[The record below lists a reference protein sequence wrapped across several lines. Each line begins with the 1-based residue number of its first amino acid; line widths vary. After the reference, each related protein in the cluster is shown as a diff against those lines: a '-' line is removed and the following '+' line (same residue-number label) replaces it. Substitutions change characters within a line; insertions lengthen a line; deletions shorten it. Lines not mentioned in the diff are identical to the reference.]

1 MSELQNS
8 KVDSYLKKMTE
19 GKELK
24 IPDNTIDLGE
34 QPNGERKYSFDK
46 DAPNSMFKDR
56 QLIDIARAYYYE
68 RDGTH
73 YESDEEVVESF
84 IDDRTWKQANA
95 YSIGKELLYATSD
108 AVSMD
113 QKRRLKYLTEYWN
126 NLPNFWQD
134 GGRGYVDGLVSNF
147 SKGIVDPTNLLGP
160 GVASQVI
167 KTVAKKGG
175 TFALSKA
182 VAAGTGAQAAVDA
195 AIGSSVDAT
204 IQKTEMELGI
214 SQRFD
219 LERNFQVAG
228 LAAGVSL
235 IPGLPTN
242 YFYAKSKL
250 ANKNLDGS
258 LDFVKR
264 RYFDYADPVK
274 KNSQALYGYKATVD
288 DMVKQS
294 KKVDK
299 VLNDYVSE
307 NPKNPLAKKITDY
320 FKDKPTKR
328 GAFKLSTKE
337 IKLLQKKDPEINP
350 IFLQSPGESAYAALR
365 FTAASSTRGES
376 AIIPEGK
383 VVLPVVADRNKAG
396 KATNVIVKAGFEDSG
411 VDPYVK
417 IIDPVA
423 NKRLLETFN
432 NYFEAKSSQ
441 SRRKLGKKTRM
452 NTTDIN
458 AAIKKFNALKGEDR
472 QILDVAFNKHKSLSD
487 AMLELQRRNGLLSV
501 EQVSKIKID
510 HPSYVPFY
518 PKTRKAV
525 EDTAKEISKIKK
537 FTDKEIDKRYPTYIE
552 GETPKISA
560 GGKGPAQY
568 KIVGSDKEIAPIHE
582 SMMNYIFHAYKASEK
597 NAAKLKVYD
606 EIDKLEI
613 KTNGAIKASEIYQ
626 PVTKVK
632 EIDAIKKSVI
642 KALQKEAED
651 SGYKLNTNV
660 FKNSL
665 EGEDS
670 IKVAAFKDS
679 IEHKKGEVIDV
690 VYKNGKLK
698 MYKILDPGYVD
709 MYKSLGGITN
719 DYIRKLVY
727 GNWGYGLKGKGG
739 RGGFLGKVGFVSRIF
754 PTLITHSP
762 PFIAF
767 NFIRDTLAGS
777 INSAFG
783 FNAYGFLPGLSTFE
797 GLFRTF
803 KAPKDMLDGVVKN
816 VKSDGVFKGVIK
828 GMKEA
833 FYINDLYRQALNS
846 GLGFAGRRDTERL
859 ITRLTTQIK
868 NSPAKNKGAYLDSLN
883 YIKNTVSNFGVD
895 AGKGYASLVNRVE
908 YASRLA
914 EFTYAKK
921 IGADDLVA
929 AFAGREISTDF
940 GMKGASANLN
950 AYNRVTM
957 FFNAGLQGFYRGVIR
972 RPSENKGKF
981 IAGVTATLV
990 APEIL
995 LWTLTNETPEYE
1007 SLDEDIKLLNYVI
1020 PIYEDTK
1027 PDGTHLRADGTRKIK
1042 TFLLIPKP
1050 YDFGV
1055 FPNIA
1060 RGILEALQEGSPE
1073 IVFKYAQHSIAK
1085 VLPGMSLPTLGAPI
1099 YDLIRNENYKGNA
1112 IQPYYKSKGVFR
1124 DQLVKTNTRFTAEM
1138 IADGINDIYKEV
1150 FSIKKARKELLVTP
1164 IGVDYILSNY
1174 FVGLAQYPLDI
1185 AEAKLAWDE
1194 EAFGKRPSPRLD
1206 EADISRSPLSIV
1218 TRRFFAKVPTKY
1230 NKKLSDLY
1238 DLKREAE
1245 KVVTTYETASQDLYT
1260 LFRNKLKIDV
1270 GSLTNEQIRSAMETS
1285 DMLAEGL
1292 ITIKKLREKRNIIR
1306 LQKYNP
1312 GTGSIYTAD
1321 EKRDRMNSLLQKENE
1336 LANNL
1341 MRDLKESPDPYVF
1354 MSVFGNKTFKKY
1366 KEKNFKFKDWQ
1377 KVVAGY
1383 FK

>member
-1 MSELQNS
+1 MSDLQNS

-24 IPDNTIDLGE
+24 LPDNITSLGA
-34 QPNGERKYSFDK
+34 QPNGEIKYSFDK

-56 QLIDIARAYYYE
+56 QLIDVARAYYYE

-73 YESDEEVVESF
+73 YENDDEVVESF

-147 SKGIVDPTNLLGP
+147 SKGIIDPTNLIGP
-160 GVASQVI
+160 GVGSQVI
-167 KTVAKKGG
+167 KAVAKKGG

-307 NPKNPLAKKITDY
+307 NPKNPLAKKLDDY
-320 FKDKPTKR
+320 FKDKPAKR
-328 GAFKLSTKE
+328 GTLKLSTKE

-350 IFLQSPGESAYAALR
+350 IFVQSPGESAYAALR

-383 VVLPVVADRNKAG
+383 VVLPIVADRNKAG
-396 KATNVIVKAGFEDSG
+396 KATNVVVKAGFEDSG

-472 QILDVAFNKHKSLSD
+472 QILDIAFNKHRSLSD

-537 FTDKEIDKRYPTYIE
+537 FTDKEIDKRYPAYIE
-552 GETPKISA
+552 GETPKVSA
-560 GGKGPAQY
+560 GVKGPAQY

-626 PVTKVK
+626 PVTRVK

-709 MYKSLGGITN
+709 M
-719 DYIRKLVY
+719 
-727 GNWGYGLKGKGG
+727 
-739 RGGFLGKVGFVSRIF
+739 
-754 PTLITHSP
+754 
-762 PFIAF
+762 
-767 NFIRDTLAGS
+767 
-777 INSAFG
+777 
-783 FNAYGFLPGLSTFE
+783 
-797 GLFRTF
+797 FR
-803 KAPKDMLDGVVKN
+803 
-816 VKSDGVFKGVIK
+816 
-828 GMKEA
+828 
-833 FYINDLYRQALNS
+833 
-846 GLGFAGRRDTERL
+846 
-859 ITRLTTQIK
+859 
-868 NSPAKNKGAYLDSLN
+868 
-883 YIKNTVSNFGVD
+883 
-895 AGKGYASLVNRVE
+895 
-908 YASRLA
+908 
-914 EFTYAKK
+914 
-921 IGADDLVA
+921 
-929 AFAGREISTDF
+929 
-940 GMKGASANLN
+940 
-950 AYNRVTM
+950 
-957 FFNAGLQGFYRGVIR
+957 
-972 RPSENKGKF
+972 
-981 IAGVTATLV
+981 
-990 APEIL
+990 
-995 LWTLTNETPEYE
+995 W
-1007 SLDEDIKLLNYVI
+1007 
-1020 PIYEDTK
+1020 
-1027 PDGTHLRADGTRKIK
+1027 
-1042 TFLLIPKP
+1042 
-1050 YDFGV
+1050 
-1055 FPNIA
+1055 
-1060 RGILEALQEGSPE
+1060 
-1073 IVFKYAQHSIAK
+1073 
-1085 VLPGMSLPTLGAPI
+1085 
-1099 YDLIRNENYKGNA
+1099 
-1112 IQPYYKSKGVFR
+1112 YYK
-1124 DQLVKTNTRFTAEM
+1124 
-1138 IADGINDIYKEV
+1138 
-1150 FSIKKARKELLVTP
+1150 
-1164 IGVDYILSNY
+1164 
-1174 FVGLAQYPLDI
+1174 
-1185 AEAKLAWDE
+1185 
-1194 EAFGKRPSPRLD
+1194 
-1206 EADISRSPLSIV
+1206 
-1218 TRRFFAKVPTKY
+1218 
-1230 NKKLSDLY
+1230 
-1238 DLKREAE
+1238 
-1245 KVVTTYETASQDLYT
+1245 
-1260 LFRNKLKIDV
+1260 
-1270 GSLTNEQIRSAMETS
+1270 
-1285 DMLAEGL
+1285 
-1292 ITIKKLREKRNIIR
+1292 
-1306 LQKYNP
+1306 
-1312 GTGSIYTAD
+1312 
-1321 EKRDRMNSLLQKENE
+1321 
-1336 LANNL
+1336 
-1341 MRDLKESPDPYVF
+1341 
-1354 MSVFGNKTFKKY
+1354 
-1366 KEKNFKFKDWQ
+1366 
-1377 KVVAGY
+1377 
-1383 FK
+1383 